1 MPQWPF
7 SYPPLSQKHR
17 DAYNVPS
24 GAELPAP
31 LPGNSAVPFSQLDSA
46 SIARAL
52 SRIADEAADVADAFF
67 ERREDVELRPDGSP
81 GLRVWREEGFAV
93 RLMRQENTWLAARDG
108 LTPELF
114 RDALK
119 RVARAMPRLPI
130 SLADMDIDP
139 WPGRPEAEEL
149 QAFPSAVARAV
160 KAHHLSFHFELTV
173 RRHRRW
179 VRTTGTRLASA
190 SEAECFYSVVCSMPW
205 GRTGALFTDLRERSA
220 ESLAA
225 SLARSYHAR
234 EAPPPDPYRGVL
246 VLGHSATAVLLHEAV
261 AHALE
266 ADILAR
272 SGNPEAAIGVAMG
285 SPLLNVFDDPSS
297 APKGV
302 RRTSDDEG
310 CPVMRRCL
318 LRAGV
323 VEQPLCDTTF
333 ARHSERLSAGAGRRG
348 SRHWAPTPR
357 SFHLE
362 LAPGETTSQDLV
374 SDAEGGLYLPEADR
388 GYLDP
393 ISGTFTLH
401 FPYGRRIRHRVPE
414 EPVGPC
420 TLKARVGDLLDR
432 VTGVGADVHA
442 AGAGWCAK
450 GGVKLPVWATSPELR
465 LEGLEI
471 TS

>member
-1 MPQWPF
+1 MPF
-7 SYPPLSQKHR
+7 SR
-17 DAYNVPS
+17 
-24 GAELPAP
+24 
-31 LPGNSAVPFSQLDSA
+31 LDSS

-52 SRIADEAADVADAFF
+52 SLIADEAADVADAFF
-67 ERREDVELRPDGSP
+67 ERREDIELKPGGSP
-81 GLRVWREEGFAV
+81 GMRVWREEGFAI
-93 RLMRQENTWLAARDG
+93 RLMRQDTTWLAGRDG
-108 LTPELF
+108 LSSDVFYEAM
-114 RDALK
+114 R

-130 SLADMDIDP
+130 SMSGLDIDP
-139 WPGRPEAEEL
+139 WTDRPEAEEL
-149 QAFPSAVARAV
+149 QAFPSAVARAI
-160 KAHHLSFHFELTV
+160 KAHHASFPFELTV

-179 VRTTGTRLASA
+179 VRTIGTRLASA
-190 SEAECFYSVVCSMPW
+190 CESEAFYSLVSEMPW
-205 GRTGALFTDLRERSA
+205 GRYGTLFTDLRERSA
-220 ESLAA
+220 ESLAS
-225 SLARSYHAR
+225 SLVRSHQARDA
-234 EAPPPDPYRGVL
+234 APPEPYRGVL

-266 ADILAR
+266 ADILGR
-272 SGNPEAAIGVAMG
+272 SGHPEAAIGVNMG
-285 SPLLNVFDDPSS
+285 SSLLNVFDDPSS
-297 APKGV
+297 APKSV

-310 CPVMRRCL
+310 FPVMRRCL

-323 VEQPLCDTTF
+323 VEQPLCDTMS

-362 LAPGETTSQDLV
+362 LAPGDTTSQDLI
-374 SDAEGGLYLPEADR
+374 SEAEGGLYLPEADR

-393 ISGTFTLH
+393 LSGTFTLH
-401 FPYGRRIRHRVPE
+401 FPYGRRIRNQVPE

-420 TLKARVGDLLDR
+420 TLQARVGDLLDR

-450 GGVKLPVWATSPELR
+450 GGVKLPVWATAPELR

-471 TS
+471 KP